1 MLVRRQVLA
10 DASGMQ
16 RIRGALVD
24 DVARGRLLKRPPV
37 GARCWLGFSPDVVSR
52 RPYPRLGELWR
63 MVTRSAYYQLRYSP
77 LLLAG
82 TIVGLLWLYLLPPVA
97 ALAGLIGA
105 AAGGGSPAWWCAG
118 AGLAGWLVMAATY
131 LPVLRLYRLSPLRAA
146 SLPLIALVYAVM
158 TLDSARQHQGGRG
171 GAWKGRVASPAGT
184 AGPAAT
190 AHAAGTAHAAATAAA
205 PVTAP

>member
-37 GARCWLGFSPDVVSR
+37 GARCWLGFSTDVVSR

-97 ALAGLIGA
+97 ALTGLIGA

-118 AGLAGWLVMAATY
+118 AGPAGSRRLCAGR
-131 LPVLRLYRLSPLRAA
+131 LRPLRAVPPSPPPSPGPPRA
-146 SLPLIALVYAVM
+146 RPL
-158 TLDSARQHQGGRG
+158 
-171 GAWKGRVASPAGT
+171 
-184 AGPAAT
+184 
-190 AHAAGTAHAAATAAA
+190 
-205 PVTAP
+205 